1 MGVWGEMVAHAEPI
15 ERLITELA
23 KLPGIG
29 RKTAAR
35 LAFHILR
42 IQRRDA
48 QELARAIID
57 VKERIQLCSECFNLT
72 DRNPCRICGDSRR
85 DGEVICVVEEPN
97 DLMAIEGAGDFNGK
111 YHVLHGTL
119 SPLEGIGPEDIK
131 AKELLE
137 RVQAGKV
144 REVIMAT
151 NPNVEGGATALYL
164 TKMLK
169 PLGVKVTRIASGI
182 PMGGDI
188 EYTDGATL
196 VKALEGRREI

>member
-1 MGVWGEMVAHAEPI
+1 MSMHAEPI
-15 ERLITELA
+15 ERLINELT

-42 IQRRDA
+42 IPKREA
-48 QELARAIID
+48 QELAQGIID
-57 VKERIQLCSECFNLT
+57 VKEMIQLCSVCFDLT
-72 DRNPCRICGDSRR
+72 DKDPCRICRDSRR
-85 DGEVICVVEEPN
+85 NDEIICIVEEPN
-97 DLMAIEGAGDFNGK
+97 DLMAIEGAGDFHGK

-131 AKELLE
+131 AKELLKRLE
-137 RVQAGKV
+137 TGKV
-144 REVIMAT
+144 NEVIMAT

-164 TKMLK
+164 TKLIK
-169 PLGVKVTRIASGI
+169 PLGIKVTRLAYGI

-188 EYTDGATL
+188 EYTDGETL
-196 VKALEGRREI
+196 AKALEGRREI

>member
-1 MGVWGEMVAHAEPI
+1 MPTHAEPI
-15 ERLITELA
+15 ERLINELA
-23 KLPGIG
+23 RLPGIG

-42 IQRRDA
+42 TPKGAA
-48 QELARAIID
+48 QDLARAILD
-57 VKERIQLCSECFNLT
+57 VKEKIQLCSVCFNLT
-72 DRNPCRICGDSRR
+72 DQDPCRICSNSRR
-85 DGEVICVVEEPN
+85 SGEVICVVEEPN
-97 DLMAIEGAGDFNGK
+97 DLMAIEGTGDFTGT

-131 AKELLE
+131 AKELLRRLE
-137 RVQAGKV
+137 GGKV
-144 REVIMAT
+144 KEVIMAT

-164 TKMLK
+164 TKLIK
-169 PLGVKVTRIASGI
+169 PLGVKVTRIAYGI

-188 EYTDGATL
+188 EYTDGVTL

>member
-1 MGVWGEMVAHAEPI
+1 MPPHAEPI
-15 ERLITELA
+15 ERLINELA

-42 IQRRDA
+42 VSRGAA
-48 QELARAIID
+48 QDLAGAILD
-57 VKERIQLCSECFNLT
+57 VKEKIQLCSVCFNMT
-72 DRNPCRICGDSRR
+72 AQDPCRICSDSRR
-85 DGEVICVVEEPN
+85 SGELICVVEEPN
-97 DLMAIEGAGDFNGK
+97 DLMAIEGTGDFGGK

-131 AKELLE
+131 AKELLKRLE
-137 RVQAGKV
+137 DGTVK
-144 REVIMAT
+144 EVIMAT

-164 TKMLK
+164 TKLIK
-169 PLGVKVTRIASGI
+169 PLGVKVTRIAYGI

-196 VKALEGRREI
+196 VKALEGRREV

>member
-1 MGVWGEMVAHAEPI
+1 MSIHAEPI
-15 ERLITELA
+15 ERLINELT

-42 IQRRDA
+42 IPKREA
-48 QELARAIID
+48 QELAQGVID
-57 VKERIQLCSECFNLT
+57 VKEMIQLCSVCFDLT
-72 DRNPCRICGDSRR
+72 DKDPCRICRDSRR
-85 DGEVICVVEEPN
+85 NDEIICIVEEPN
-97 DLMAIEGAGDFNGK
+97 DLMAIEGAGDFHGK

-131 AKELLE
+131 AKELLKRLE
-137 RVQAGKV
+137 TGKV
-144 REVIMAT
+144 NEVIMAT

-164 TKMLK
+164 TKLIK
-169 PLGVKVTRIASGI
+169 PLGIKVTRLAYGI

-188 EYTDGATL
+188 EYTDGETL
-196 VKALEGRREI
+196 AKALEGRREI

>member
-1 MGVWGEMVAHAEPI
+1 MPIHAEPI
-15 ERLITELA
+15 ERLINGLT

-42 IQRRDA
+42 IPKKEA
-48 QELARAIID
+48 QELARGIID
-57 VKERIQLCSECFNLT
+57 VKERIQLCSVCFDLT
-72 DRNPCRICGDSRR
+72 DRDPCRICSDSRR
-85 DGEVICVVEEPN
+85 NEEVICVVEEPN
-97 DLMAIEGAGDFNGK
+97 DLMAIEGAGDFSGK

-131 AKELLE
+131 DKELLQRLE
-137 RVQAGKV
+137 AGKV
-144 REVIMAT
+144 KEIIMAT

-164 TKMLK
+164 TELIK
-169 PLGVKVTRIASGI
+169 PLGVKVTRIAYGI

-188 EYTDGATL
+188 EYTDGETL
-196 VKALEGRREI
+196 AKALEGRREI

>member
-1 MGVWGEMVAHAEPI
+1 MPTHAEPI

-23 KLPGIG
+23 NLPGIG

-35 LAFHILR
+35 LAFYILR
-42 IQRRDA
+42 IPKRDA
-48 QELARAIID
+48 QDLATAIMD
-57 VKERIQLCSECFNLT
+57 VKERIQLCSVCFNLT
-72 DRNPCRICGDSRR
+72 DRDPCRICSDSRR
-85 DGEVICVVEEPN
+85 NSEVICVVEEPN
-97 DLMAIEGAGDFNGK
+97 DLMAIEGTGDFNGK

-131 AKELLE
+131 AKELVE
-137 RVQAGKV
+137 RVETGTV

>member
-1 MGVWGEMVAHAEPI
+1 MPTHAEPI
-15 ERLITELA
+15 ERLINELA

-35 LAFHILR
+35 LAYYVLR
-42 IQRRDA
+42 LPRGEA
-48 QELARAIID
+48 QNLARAIID
-57 VKERIQLCSECFNLT
+57 VKERIQLCSVCFNLT
-72 DRNPCRICGDSRR
+72 DRDPCRICSDSRR
-85 DGEVICVVEEPN
+85 DSEVICVVEEPN
-97 DLMAIEGAGDFNGK
+97 DLMAIEGTGDFNGK
-111 YHVLHGTL
+111 YHVLHGAL
-119 SPLEGIGPEDIK
+119 SPLEGVGPEDIK

-137 RVQAGKV
+137 RLETGKV
-144 REVIMAT
+144 GEVIMAT

-164 TKMLK
+164 TKLIK
-169 PLGVKVTRIASGI
+169 PLGVKVTRIAYGI

>member
-1 MGVWGEMVAHAEPI
+1 MPMHAEPI
-15 ERLITELA
+15 ERLINELS

-42 IQRRDA
+42 IQKGKA

-57 VKERIQLCSECFNLT
+57 VKEKIQLCSVCFNLT
-72 DRNPCRICGDSRR
+72 DRDPCGICNDSRR
-85 DGEVICVVEEPN
+85 SDEVVCVVEEPN
-97 DLMAIEGAGDFNGK
+97 DLMAIEGTGDFKGK

-119 SPLEGIGPEDIK
+119 SPLDGIGPEDIK

-137 RVQAGKV
+137 RLESGKV
-144 REVIMAT
+144 REIIMAT

-164 TKMLK
+164 TKLIK
-169 PLGVKVTRIASGI
+169 PLGVKVTRIAYGI

-188 EYTDGATL
+188 EYTDGVTL

>member
-1 MGVWGEMVAHAEPI
+1 MPTHAEPI

-23 KLPGIG
+23 NLPGIG

-35 LAFHILR
+35 LAFYILR
-42 IQRRDA
+42 IPKRDA
-48 QELARAIID
+48 QELARAIMD
-57 VKERIQLCSECFNLT
+57 VKERIQLCSVCFNLT
-72 DRNPCRICGDSRR
+72 DRDPCRICSDSRR
-85 DGEVICVVEEPN
+85 NGEVICVVEEPN
-97 DLMAIEGAGDFNGK
+97 DLMAIEGTGDFNGT

-131 AKELLE
+131 AKELVE
-137 RVQAGKV
+137 RVETGAV

>member
-1 MGVWGEMVAHAEPI
+1 MPIHAEPI
-15 ERLITELA
+15 ERLINELT

-42 IQRRDA
+42 IRKKEA
-48 QELARAIID
+48 QELARGIID
-57 VKERIQLCSECFNLT
+57 VKEKIQLCSVCFDLT
-72 DRNPCRICGDSRR
+72 DKDPCRICSDSRR
-85 DGEVICVVEEPN
+85 NDEVICVVEEPN
-97 DLMAIEGAGDFNGK
+97 DLMAIEGAGDFHGK

-131 AKELLE
+131 AKELLQRLE
-137 RVQAGKV
+137 TGKV
-144 REVIMAT
+144 KEVIMAT

-164 TKMLK
+164 TELIK
-169 PLGVKVTRIASGI
+169 PLGVKVTRIAYGI

-188 EYTDGATL
+188 EYTDGETL
-196 VKALEGRREI
+196 AKALEGRREI

>member
-1 MGVWGEMVAHAEPI
+1 MPTHAEPI

-23 KLPGIG
+23 NLPGIG

-35 LAFHILR
+35 LAFYILR
-42 IQRRDA
+42 IPKRDA
-48 QELARAIID
+48 QELARAIMD
-57 VKERIQLCSECFNLT
+57 VKERIQLCSVCFNLT
-72 DRNPCRICGDSRR
+72 DRDPCRICSDSRR
-85 DGEVICVVEEPN
+85 NSEVICVVEEPN
-97 DLMAIEGAGDFNGK
+97 DLMAIEGTGDFNGT

-131 AKELLE
+131 AKELVE
-137 RVQAGKV
+137 RVETGTV

>member
-1 MGVWGEMVAHAEPI
+1 MPTYAEPI
-15 ERLITELA
+15 ERLINELA

-35 LAFHILR
+35 LAYFILR
-42 IQRRDA
+42 APRGDA
-48 QELARAIID
+48 QNLARAIID
-57 VKERIQLCSECFNLT
+57 VKERIQLCSVCFNLT
-72 DRNPCRICGDSRR
+72 DRDPCRICNDSRR
-85 DGEVICVVEEPN
+85 DNEVICVVEEPN
-97 DLMAIEGAGDFNGK
+97 DLMAIEGTGDFNGK
-111 YHVLHGTL
+111 YHVLHGAL

-131 AKELLE
+131 TKELLE
-137 RVQAGKV
+137 RLETGKV

-164 TKMLK
+164 TELIK
-169 PLGVKVTRIASGI
+169 PLGVKVTRIAYGI

-188 EYTDGATL
+188 EYADGATL

>member
-1 MGVWGEMVAHAEPI
+1 MPTYAEPI
-15 ERLITELA
+15 ERLINELA

-35 LAFHILR
+35 LAYFILR
-42 IQRRDA
+42 VPKGDA
-48 QELARAIID
+48 QNLARAIID
-57 VKERIQLCSECFNLT
+57 VKERIQLCSVCFNLT
-72 DRNPCRICGDSRR
+72 DRDPCRICNDSRR
-85 DGEVICVVEEPN
+85 DNEVICVVEEPS
-97 DLMAIEGAGDFNGK
+97 DLMAIEGTGDFNGK
-111 YHVLHGTL
+111 YHVLHGAL

-131 AKELLE
+131 SKELLE
-137 RVQAGKV
+137 RLETGKV

-164 TKMLK
+164 TELIK
-169 PLGVKVTRIASGI
+169 PLGVKVTRIAYGI

-188 EYTDGATL
+188 EYADGATL

>member
-1 MGVWGEMVAHAEPI
+1 MPIHAEPI
-15 ERLITELA
+15 ERLINELT

-42 IQRRDA
+42 IRKKEA
-48 QELARAIID
+48 QELARGIID
-57 VKERIQLCSECFNLT
+57 VKEKIQLCSVCFDLT
-72 DRNPCRICGDSRR
+72 DKDPCRICSDSRR
-85 DGEVICVVEEPN
+85 NDEVICVVEEPN
-97 DLMAIEGAGDFNGK
+97 DLMAIEGGGDFHGK

-131 AKELLE
+131 AKELLNRLE
-137 RVQAGKV
+137 AGTVK
-144 REVIMAT
+144 EVIMAT

-164 TKMLK
+164 TELIK
-169 PLGVKVTRIASGI
+169 PLGVKVTRIAYGI

-188 EYTDGATL
+188 EYTDGETL
-196 VKALEGRREI
+196 AKALEGRREI

>member
-1 MGVWGEMVAHAEPI
+1 MPIHAEPI
-15 ERLITELA
+15 ERLINELT

-42 IQRRDA
+42 IPKKEA
-48 QELARAIID
+48 QELARGIID
-57 VKERIQLCSECFNLT
+57 VKEKIQLCSVCFDLT
-72 DRNPCRICGDSRR
+72 DRDPCRICSDSMRN
-85 DGEVICVVEEPN
+85 EEIICVVEEPN
-97 DLMAIEGAGDFNGK
+97 DLMAIEGAGDFNCK

-131 AKELLE
+131 VKELLQRLE
-137 RVQAGKV
+137 AGKV
-144 REVIMAT
+144 KEVIMAT

-164 TKMLK
+164 TELIK
-169 PLGVKVTRIASGI
+169 PFGVKVTRIAYGI

-188 EYTDGATL
+188 EYTDGETL
-196 VKALEGRREI
+196 AKALEGRREI

>member
-1 MGVWGEMVAHAEPI
+1 MSTHAEPI
-15 ERLITELA
+15 ERLINELSR
-23 KLPGIG
+23 LPGIG

-42 IQRRDA
+42 TPRREA
-48 QELARAIID
+48 QELARAIND
-57 VKERIQLCSECFNLT
+57 VKERIQLCSVCFNLT
-72 DRNPCRICGDSRR
+72 DRDPCRICSDARR
-85 DGEVICVVEEPN
+85 DSEVICVVEEPN
-97 DLMAIEGAGDFNGK
+97 DLMAIEGTGDFHGK

-119 SPLEGIGPEDIK
+119 APLEGIGPEDIK

-137 RVQAGKV
+137 RLETGRVK
-144 REVIMAT
+144 EVIMAT

-164 TKMLK
+164 TKLIK
-169 PLGVKVTRIASGI
+169 PLGVKVTRIAYVI

-188 EYTDGATL
+188 EYTDGVTL

>member
-1 MGVWGEMVAHAEPI
+1 MPTHAEPI
-15 ERLITELA
+15 ERLINELS

-42 IQRRDA
+42 IPKREA

-57 VKERIQLCSECFNLT
+57 VKEKIQLCSVCFNLT
-72 DRNPCRICGDSRR
+72 DQDPCRICSNSRR
-85 DGEVICVVEEPN
+85 SEEVICVVEEPN
-97 DLMAIEGAGDFNGK
+97 DLMAIEGTGDFKGK

-131 AKELLE
+131 AKELLKRLE
-137 RVQAGKV
+137 SGNV

-164 TKMLK
+164 TKLIK
-169 PLGVKVTRIASGI
+169 PLGVKVTRIAYGI

-188 EYTDGATL
+188 EYTDGVTL

>member
-1 MGVWGEMVAHAEPI
+1 MPTHAEPV
-15 ERLITELA
+15 ERLINELS

-42 IQRRDA
+42 IPKREA
-48 QELARAIID
+48 QELARGIID
-57 VKERIQLCSECFNLT
+57 VKERIHPCSVCFNLT
-72 DRNPCRICGDSRR
+72 DQDPCRICSDSRR
-85 DGEVICVVEEPN
+85 NDEVICVVEEPN
-97 DLMAIEGAGDFNGK
+97 DLMAIEGTGDFRGK

-131 AKELLE
+131 VKELLRRLE
-137 RVQAGKV
+137 AGRVK
-144 REVIMAT
+144 EVIMAT

-164 TKMLK
+164 TELIK
-169 PLGVKVTRIASGI
+169 PLGVKVTRIAYGI

-188 EYTDGATL
+188 EYTDGVTL
-196 VKALEGRREI
+196 AKALEGRREI

>member
-1 MGVWGEMVAHAEPI
+1 MPTHAEPI
-15 ERLITELA
+15 ERLINELS
-23 KLPGIG
+23 KLPGIV

-42 IQRRDA
+42 IPKREA
-48 QELARAIID
+48 QEMARAIID
-57 VKERIQLCSECFNLT
+57 VKEKIQLCSVCFNLT
-72 DRNPCRICGDSRR
+72 DQDPCRICSNSRR
-85 DGEVICVVEEPN
+85 SEEVICVVEEPN
-97 DLMAIEGAGDFNGK
+97 DLMAIEGTGDFKGK

-131 AKELLE
+131 AKELLKRLE
-137 RVQAGKV
+137 SGNV

-164 TKMLK
+164 TKLIK
-169 PLGVKVTRIASGI
+169 PLGVKVTRIAYGI

-188 EYTDGATL
+188 EYTDGVTL

>member
-1 MGVWGEMVAHAEPI
+1 MPIHAEPI
-15 ERLITELA
+15 ERLISGLT

-42 IQRRDA
+42 IPKKEA
-48 QELARAIID
+48 QELARGIID
-57 VKERIQLCSECFNLT
+57 VKERIQLCSVCFDLT
-72 DRNPCRICGDSRR
+72 DRDPCRICSDSRR
-85 DGEVICVVEEPN
+85 NEEVICVVEEPN
-97 DLMAIEGAGDFNGK
+97 DLMAIEGAGDFHGK

-131 AKELLE
+131 VKELLQRLE
-137 RVQAGKV
+137 TGKV
-144 REVIMAT
+144 KEVIMAT

-164 TKMLK
+164 TELIK
-169 PLGVKVTRIASGI
+169 PLGVKVTRIAYGI

-188 EYTDGATL
+188 EYTDGETL
-196 VKALEGRREI
+196 AKALEGRREI

>member
-1 MGVWGEMVAHAEPI
+1 MPTHAEPV
-15 ERLITELA
+15 ERLINELS

-42 IQRRDA
+42 IPKREA
-48 QELARAIID
+48 QELARGIID
-57 VKERIQLCSECFNLT
+57 VKERIHPCSVCFNLT
-72 DRNPCRICGDSRR
+72 DQDPCRICSDSRR
-85 DGEVICVVEEPN
+85 NDEVICVVEEPN
-97 DLMAIEGAGDFNGK
+97 DLMAIEGTGDFRGK

-131 AKELLE
+131 VKELLRRLE
-137 RVQAGKV
+137 AGRVK
-144 REVIMAT
+144 EVIMAT

-164 TKMLK
+164 TELIK
-169 PLGVKVTRIASGI
+169 PLGVKVTRIAYGI

-188 EYTDGATL
+188 EYTDGVTL
-196 VKALEGRREI
+196 VKALEGRREV